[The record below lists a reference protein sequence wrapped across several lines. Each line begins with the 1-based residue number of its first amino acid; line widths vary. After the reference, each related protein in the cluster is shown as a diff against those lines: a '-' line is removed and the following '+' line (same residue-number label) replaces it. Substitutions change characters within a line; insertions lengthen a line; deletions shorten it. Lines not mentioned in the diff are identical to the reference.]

1 MYLILHTF
9 FQCLLMNYLELE
21 EMGKVIIH
29 FLHYSIS
36 DVVSQALSLRKAL
49 RKDHICININL

>member
-1 MYLILHTF
+1 
-9 FQCLLMNYLELE
+9 MNNLELK

-36 DVVSQALSLRKAL
+36 DVSQALSLREAL
-49 RKDHICININL
+49 RKDHIGMNINL

>member
-1 MYLILHTF
+1 
-9 FQCLLMNYLELE
+9 MNYLELE

-49 RKDHICININL
+49 RKDHIYININF